1 MTTKNLGAAFEKFK
15 ADADIFPQN
24 PFALE
29 RIKRQLQELKD
40 GSLLAIAVRDAAK
53 IDDLTGA
60 LKLVMQCVTDNP
72 RIAIETFGA
81 ELVKEIKEFV
91 RAAKKEQRQQE
102 TTTDN
107 YAFGLYGY
115 MGDN

>member
-15 ADADIFPQN
+15 ADIFPQN

-29 RIKRQLQELKD
+29 RIKQQLQELKD
-40 GSLLAIAVRDAAK
+40 GSLLAITVRDAAK

-81 ELVKEIKEFV
+81 ELVKEIKDFV
-91 RAAKKEQRQQE
+91 RAAKKEQRLQE
-102 TTTDN
+102 SEFNN
-107 YAFGLYGY
+107 YSTISPFGD